1 MSFRDTILENIAKHG
16 VQLIGVTDARPGFT
30 YTIGLTAKFGFEIIV
45 VGLPFQYAG
54 NILNR
59 IAAKD
64 MPPELDVPN
73 SEYTNLPIMFKECNV
88 SMGPLHDEFVVQADV
103 FYGKEVKV
111 VQLVMCDREARFP
124 GHSEYDH
131 EYMDPRQ
138 RLFYDF

>member
-16 VQLIGVTDARPGFT
+16 VQLIGVTDTQPSFT
-30 YTIGLTAKFGFEIIV
+30 YTIGLHAKFGFELIV
-45 VGLPFQYAG
+45 VGLPYQYAG
-54 NILNR
+54 HILNE

-64 MPPELDVPN
+64 MPPELGMPN
-73 SEYTNLPIMFKECNV
+73 TEYTNLPVMFMECTV
-88 SMGPLHDEFVVQADV
+88 SLGPLHDDFVCQADR

-111 VQLVMCDREARFP
+111 VQMVMCDRQCRFP

-138 RLFYDF
+138 RLFCDF